1 MKDFAMLKFTTA
13 ICLAL
18 TLSLSA
24 CKKPDASKAANKT
37 NGSTHS
43 LPPLADYM
51 ACLPQKA
58 ALVAAHRG
66 TAERSKYPENSM
78 SALKAL
84 IDKGYLVAEIDV
96 AGLKDGMHILYH
108 DGVWDEKSTG
118 KGPIASS
125 TWSDAEKIL
134 LDDTNGKLSLD
145 RPVKFEDYLMAAKG
159 KIYLEIDFKS
169 SSKYETVLD
178 FIRKQGMANQ
188 VILISYNEGQTRKL
202 SRLAPDMMISIGS
215 NEALGQRRFKAGQV
229 AAWIGYNVDKKALV
243 QNLRDKDIP
252 ILGRIRKNWDIQA
265 ADAADLLVTDDI
277 FDVDPIVG
285 LTNTDKAKLE
295 SCLANL

>member
-1 MKDFAMLKFTTA
+1 MKDFAMLKFITA

-24 CKKPDASKAANKT
+24 CKKSDASKAANKT

-84 IDKGYLVAEIDV
+84 IDRGYLVAEIDV

-134 LDDTNGKLSLD
+134 LDDTNGKLSAD

-215 NEALGQRRFKAGQV
+215 SEALGQKRFKADQV
-229 AAWIGYNVDKKALV
+229 AAWIGYNVDNKALV

>member
-18 TLSLSA
+18 ALSLSA
-24 CKKPDASKAANKT
+24 CKKSDASKAANKT

-134 LDDTNGKLSLD
+134 LDDTNGKLSAD

-215 NEALGQRRFKAGQV
+215 SEALGQRRFKADQV
-229 AAWIGYNVDKKALV
+229 AAWIGYNVDNKALV